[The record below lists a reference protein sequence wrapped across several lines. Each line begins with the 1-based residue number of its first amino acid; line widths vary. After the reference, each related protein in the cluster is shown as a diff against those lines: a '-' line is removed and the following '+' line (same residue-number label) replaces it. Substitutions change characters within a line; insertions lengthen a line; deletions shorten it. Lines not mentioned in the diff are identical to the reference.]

1 LEYQEKSIGKDKT
14 MEKPTPINLQVM
26 LKGVYAET
34 YRAFIK
40 NNPECE
46 THRDTMS
53 AILRTL
59 PEHKKVM
66 QEKELAINP

>member
-1 LEYQEKSIGKDKT
+1 MDAR
-14 MEKPTPINLQVM
+14 INLQVK
-26 LKGVYAET
+26 LKGVYADT
-34 YRAFIK
+34 YVRFAD

-59 PEHKKVM
+59 PEYHEAVR
-66 QEKELAINP
+66 ERVLAGAKTT

>member
-1 LEYQEKSIGKDKT
+1 
-14 MEKPTPINLQVM
+14 MEAKYINLQVK

-34 YRAFIK
+34 YQRFAE

-46 THRDTMS
+46 THRDRMS

-59 PEHKKVM
+59 PEHKAVM
-66 QEKELAINP
+66 AEKELAGAAKT

>member
-1 LEYQEKSIGKDKT
+1 

>member
-1 LEYQEKSIGKDKT
+1 MDSKK
-14 MEKPTPINLQVM
+14 INLQVKLINLQVK

-34 YRAFIK
+34 YRRFAE

-46 THRDTMS
+46 THRDIVS

-59 PEHKKVM
+59 PEYKAAM
-66 QEKELAINP
+66 AERELAGASKV